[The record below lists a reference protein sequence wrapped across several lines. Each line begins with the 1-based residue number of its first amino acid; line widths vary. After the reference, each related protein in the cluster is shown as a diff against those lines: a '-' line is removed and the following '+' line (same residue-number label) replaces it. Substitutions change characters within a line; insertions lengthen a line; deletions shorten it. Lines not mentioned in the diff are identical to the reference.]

1 MARVKKLRTSNHR
14 VVLNRSRGGD
24 TAINLVLLV
33 LGLVMALPM
42 YLIIINSLKPL
53 NELFL
58 YPPRFY
64 VTNPTWDNFK
74 SLFSLLSTTWVPFS
88 RYVFNTVFISVAG
101 VFGNMVLSS
110 LGAYALSKMKFPG
123 SKFFFKLI
131 VYSLMFPATVAGIVQ
146 FIIISKIGLMDTYWA
161 LIIPAWG
168 SSTGIFL
175 MKQFMESNITDAV
188 LESARLDGAS
198 EFRIFWTIA
207 MPMVKP
213 AWLTLIIF
221 SFQGLWNMGASVYIQ
236 SEQLK
241 TFPCAVNQILT
252 AGIVRSGATAA
263 SSLILMIVP
272 ILVFVI
278 NQSKVVETMG
288 SSGMKD

>member
-1 MARVKKLRTSNHR
+1 MAKVKKLRTSNHR

-24 TAINLVLLV
+24 LAINTVLLI
-33 LGLVMALPM
+33 LGLIMALPM
-42 YLIIINSLKPL
+42 YLMIINAFKPL

-64 VTNPTWDNFK
+64 ITSPTFDNLK
-74 SLFSLLSTTWVPFS
+74 SLFTLLGTTWVPIT
-88 RYVFNTVFISVAG
+88 RYIFNTVFISFAG
-101 VFGNMVLSS
+101 TFGNLVLSS
-110 LGAYALSKMKFPG
+110 IGAYALSKMKFPG
-123 SKFFFKLI
+123 SRGIFKLI
-131 VYSLMFPATVAGIVQ
+131 VYSLMFPTTVTAIVA
-146 FIIISKIGLMDTYWA
+146 FIIISKVGLMDTHWA

-175 MKQFMESNITDAV
+175 MKQFMEANITDAV

-198 EFRIFWTIA
+198 ELRIFWKIA

-213 AWLTLIIF
+213 AWLTLIVL
-221 SFQGLWNMGASVYIQ
+221 SFQGLWRTGESIYIQ

-241 TFPCAVNQILT
+241 TFPCAVNQILA
-252 AGIVRSGATAA
+252 AGIIRSGASAAA
-263 SSLILMIVP
+263 SFILMFVP
-272 ILVFVI
+272 IIVFVI
-278 NQSKVVETMG
+278 LQSKVIETMG

>member
-1 MARVKKLRTSNHR
+1 
-14 VVLNRSRGGD
+14 
-24 TAINLVLLV
+24 
-33 LGLVMALPM
+33 MALPM

>member
-24 TAINLVLLV
+24 LAINTILLI
-33 LGLVMALPM
+33 LGLIMALPM
-42 YLIIINSLKPL
+42 YLLIINAFKPL

-64 VTNPTWDNFK
+64 VTNPTFDNLK
-74 SLFSLLSTTWVPFS
+74 SLFTLLGTTWVPIT
-88 RYVFNTVFISVAG
+88 RYIFNTVFISLAG
-101 VFGNMVLSS
+101 TFGNLALSS
-110 LGAYALSKMKFPG
+110 IGAYSLSKMKFPG
-123 SKFFFKLI
+123 SKGFFKLI
-131 VYSLMFPATVAGIVQ
+131 VYSLMFPTTVTVYIS

-161 LIIPAWG
+161 IIIPAWG
-168 SSTGIFL
+168 STQGIFL

-198 EFRIFWTIA
+198 ELRIFWKIA

-213 AWLTLIIF
+213 AWLTLIVL
-221 SFQGLWNMGASVYIQ
+221 SFQGLWRTGENIYIQ

-241 TFPCAVNQILT
+241 TFPCAVNQILA
-252 AGIVRSGATAA
+252 AGIVRSGASAAA
-263 SSLILMIVP
+263 SFIMMFIP
-272 ILVFVI
+272 IIVFVI
-278 NQSKVVETMG
+278 LQSKVIETMG